1 MWHFKVTDK
10 SYVKTY
16 VGITGEL
23 LRKLIP
29 KLKKKK
35 KTLCLHRYFSIKI
48 K

>member
-23 LRKLIP
+23 LRKLTP
-29 KLKKKK
+29 KLKKKNK
-35 KTLCLHRYFSIKI
+35 PCVYTDILA
-48 K
+48 

>member
-23 LRKLIP
+23 LRKLTP
-29 KLKKKK
+29 KLKKKN
-35 KTLCLHRYFSIKI
+35 LCLHRYFSIKI

>member
-35 KTLCLHRYFSIKI
+35 KPCVYTDILA
-48 K
+48 